1 MSQWGKRDNISLVN
15 AVTANLNSTTV
26 ISSGADFEEANVVP
40 GDTIFI
46 GTTAYKVAK
55 VNSNS
60 SITLDVAFEGAN
72 TVTSAYIQQSPKD
85 LKTFG
90 WGGNALLG
98 ANTVGARNVYGI
110 DRVEV
115 AVPENKE
122 RGIAHTGWVHH
133 RRFVNGQGTTR
144 NHSEVLVAMSKNFN
158 ANATGVL
165 GFADATDDLVATDYY
180 IVVNTQP
187 TAQSNTA
194 GNAVVFTASA
204 ASVPSGASL
213 AYQWYESTDGTTF
226 TVVNDGG
233 DYSGNTTATLTVAN
247 VSIVDGN
254 FFRLTVSTSET
265 GVDSVNTDAVTAT
278 EL

>member
-15 AVTANLNSTTV
+15 KVTANLNSTTV
-26 ISSGADFEEANVVP
+26 VSSGTDFGSANVDA

-46 GTTAYKVAK
+46 GVNAYKVAK
-55 VNSNS
+55 VNSTS
-60 SITLDVAFEGAN
+60 SITLDVPFEGAN
-72 TVTSAYIQQSPKD
+72 VVTTANVQQSPKD
-85 LKTFG
+85 LRTFG
-90 WGGNALLG
+90 WGSNAFLG
-98 ANTVGARNVYGI
+98 ANTVSARNVYGI

-165 GFADATDDLVATDYY
+165 NQLDASDDV
-180 IVVNTQP
+180 IVPDVYLQFSAQP
-187 TAQSNTA
+187 TSQSNTA
-194 GNAVVFTASA
+194 GNAVVFTSTAV
-204 ASVPSGASL
+204 SVPAGSPIT
-213 AYQWYESTDGTTF
+213 YQWFRSTGGAYA
-226 TVVNDGG
+226 VVNNGG
-233 DYSGNTTATLTVAN
+233 DFSGNTTNTLTVAN
-247 VSIVDGN
+247 VSNVDGN
-254 FFRLTVSTSET
+254 TFRLTISTTTT
-265 GVDSVNTDAVTAT
+265 GVDSVNSDVVTAT